1 MKYLDC
7 YTRVSTTEQK
17 KSGNSLV
24 VQKEIGQKVAKN
36 LGLKFRHRDEGSRS
50 STIHYRDVLEE
61 LKEDIEKGL
70 VKHIW
75 CQDRSRMF
83 RDMTDGLL
91 FRRDYLEKH
100 GVSLYEGELGT
111 EIDFNNE
118 DESVMYDIITRLQQ
132 YENKKRF
139 EKSKRGKIAKL
150 EKAEKSN
157 KSMFMGGTA
166 LFGYENK
173 DKEWNIKKDEAK
185 WVRWIFDAYEGGK
198 STKEIKDFLDS
209 SGVETRRTK
218 SGLWNMVTIQKML
231 ANKSYTGI
239 HKVEIKK
246 KNKEEIERTFHFKVP
261 AIITVSQFR
270 KVQRVLEKNQKHK
283 TNNKKHDSLLDG
295 LLYCECGL
303 RMASQFQQY
312 TKKTGQVVNQ
322 KKYFCRAR
330 EDAWK
335 HSKKSEC
342 VNTKALTMDETDKFV
357 LSKVKE
363 VVKDS
368 SLLKEKTKKAV
379 LKEKQQVE
387 ENYLQEKDR
396 IEKKIQRVQKDLEN
410 IEHQIS
416 EVEFQKGMGK
426 KESSVA
432 DKILKRYWQEWE
444 IRTQELKNSEQEL
457 DDLDENL
464 VWVDWIGKFSEE
476 LDVRTRKFAD
486 KKQFVNGLMDKII
499 VSAEFDDNRDKILKQ
514 QGHSFKFMFN
524 LALVDDKIVYKDESN
539 KRLGYDVKGGK
550 KSLSTNMIYNVT
562 ARSGVYKRKKK
573 A

>member
-24 VQKEIGQKVAKN
+24 VQRDIGKKVAKK

-83 RDMTDGLL
+83 REQIDSLL
-91 FRRDYLEKH
+91 FRRDYLEKYD
-100 GVSLYEGELGT
+100 VRLYEGELGT
-111 EIDFNNE
+111 EIDLRNE

-132 YENKKRF
+132 YENKKRV
-139 EKSKRGKIAKL
+139 EKSQRGKIAKL

-157 KSMFMGGTA
+157 KSMFLGGTA

-173 DKEWNIKKDEAK
+173 DKEWSIKKDEAK
-185 WVRWIFDAYEGGK
+185 WVKWIFDAYENGK
-198 STKEIKDFLDS
+198 STKEIKDSLDS
-209 SGVETRRTK
+209 SGVETKRTK
-218 SGLWNMVTIQKML
+218 SGFWNMVTIQKML
-231 ANKSYTGI
+231 ANESYTGI
-239 HKVEIKK
+239 HRVHIKK
-246 KNKEEIERTFHFKVP
+246 MDRTYSFKVP

-312 TKKTGQVVNQ
+312 TKKSGQVVNQ

-342 VNTKALTMDETDKFV
+342 MNTKALTMDETDKFV

-410 IEHQIS
+410 IENQIS

-457 DDLDENL
+457 DYLDENL

-499 VSAEFDDNRDKILKQ
+499 VSAEFDENRDKILKQ

-550 KSLSTNMIYNVT
+550 KSLSTDMIYNVT

>member
-24 VQKEIGQKVAKN
+24 VQRDTGKRVAKK

-50 STIHYRDVLEE
+50 STIHYRDVLEQ
-61 LKEDIEKGL
+61 LKDDIEKGL
-70 VKHIW
+70 VKHVW

-91 FRRDYLEKH
+91 FRRDYLEKY
-100 GVSLYEGELGT
+100 GVSLYEGDAGT
-111 EIDFNNE
+111 EIDFRNE

-132 YENKKRF
+132 YENKKRV
-139 EKSKRGKIAKL
+139 EKSQRGKIAKL
-150 EKAEKSN
+150 VKASSSN

-173 DKEWNIKKDEAK
+173 DKEWSIKKDEAK
-185 WVRWIFDAYEGGK
+185 WVKWIFDAYENGK
-198 STKEIKDFLDS
+198 STKEIKDYLDS
-209 SGVETRRTK
+209 SGVETKRTK

-231 ANKSYTGI
+231 ANESYTGI
-239 HKVEIKK
+239 HRVHIKK
-246 KNKEEIERTFHFKVP
+246 MDRTYSFKVP
-261 AIITVSQFR
+261 RIITVSQFR
-270 KVQRVLEKNQKHK
+270 KVQRLLEKNQKTK
-283 TNNKKHDSLLDG
+283 TNAKKHDALLDG
-295 LLYCECGL
+295 LLYCACGL
-303 RMASQFQQY
+303 RMASHHQQY
-312 TKKTGQVVNQ
+312 KKKTGQIVNQ
-322 KKYFCRAR
+322 KKYFCRAK
-330 EDAWK
+330 EEAWK

-342 VNTKALTMDETDKFV
+342 TNTKALTMDETDKFV

-368 SLLKEKTKKAV
+368 SLLKERTKKAV

-387 ENYLQEKDR
+387 DNYLEQKDKV
-396 IEKKIQRVQKDLEN
+396 EKKIQRVQKDLEN
-410 IEHQIS
+410 IENQIS
-416 EVEFQKGMGK
+416 EIEFQKGMGK

-464 VWVDWIGKFSEE
+464 VWVDWIEKFSDE

-486 KKQFVNGLMDKII
+486 KKQFLKGLMDKII
-499 VSAEFDDNRDKILKQ
+499 VSAEFDENRDKILKQ

-550 KSLSTNMIYNVT
+550 KSLSTDMIYNVT